1 MTLYQQ
7 EMLRKLGRLDCA
19 GRYDEEKGL
28 LVISSGGT
36 GLCCQDKKG
45 YLSWESEKIRTEEEK
60 AVLYQ
65 IGEQA
70 KLIRAY
76 VGQYENSP
84 SMGIPEVEGYRR
96 MAECGDTVMAGMYS
110 EQHGFMFT
118 TWTQNGDR
126 SRVTNGDYSP
136 NYEYVKEAFAIR
148 AGLVDRCRLFTPE
161 EAASLYRCVDF
172 TRNNC
177 MTLTWEQE
185 QELNAL
191 TEKLQFGYPQL
202 EEAPPSFEQGDNLQL
217 NM

>member
-1 MTLYQQ
+1 
-7 EMLRKLGRLDCA
+7 
-19 GRYDEEKGL
+19 
-28 LVISSGGT
+28 
-36 GLCCQDKKG
+36 
-45 YLSWESEKIRTEEEK
+45 
-60 AVLYQ
+60 
-65 IGEQA
+65 
-70 KLIRAY
+70 
-76 VGQYENSP
+76 
-84 SMGIPEVEGYRR
+84 

-202 EEAPPSFEQGDNLQL
+202 EEAPPSFEQGDTYN
-217 NM
+217 